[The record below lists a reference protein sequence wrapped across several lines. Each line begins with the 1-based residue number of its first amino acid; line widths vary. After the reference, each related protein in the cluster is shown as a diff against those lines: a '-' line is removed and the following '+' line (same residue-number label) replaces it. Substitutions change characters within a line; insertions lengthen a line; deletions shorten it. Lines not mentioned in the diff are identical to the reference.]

1 MLNLIHQEIMNDNQ
15 NNNQNSRTLLIA
27 LIFLLILSLGAGIY
41 FWKKSSNLGGDNTR
55 LSESVESLEAQKA
68 NIERSLDSLST
79 AYGNLRVENEDLRGK
94 EASTAGLIAQKDAAI
109 QKIKSQNKR
118 EVAELRIQLEE
129 LRQLKIEYETLITAV
144 QTENEQ
150 LKAENQRLQ
159 GENQL
164 LQTENTSLSGQ
175 VGDLAKKLE
184 DQIRKT
190 QSAKFKA
197 TAFRVEIERGND
209 KQTLRA
215 KKAREITVSFD
226 LVDVPTNFQGDQHL
240 YLAITDE
247 NGKPVAAK
255 NPIKTTIEAPSGN
268 IQIEAQ
274 QVKAVSLNE
283 TQRLS
288 FSYKLDERLKKGN
301 YVAAI
306 YCNVGLLG
314 VSSIKL
320 N

>member
-1 MLNLIHQEIMNDNQ
+1 MG
-15 NNNQNSRTLLIA
+15 S
-27 LIFLLILSLGAGIY
+27 
-41 FWKKSSNLGGDNTR
+41 DNTR
-55 LSESVESLEAQKA
+55 LTESVESLEAQKA
-68 NIERSLDSLST
+68 KLEHDLDSLSM
-79 AYGNLRVENEDLRGK
+79 AYGNVRTENEDLRGK
-94 EASTAGLIAQKDAAI
+94 EASTAELIAQKDAAI
-109 QKIKSQNKR
+109 KKIKSQNNR
-118 EVAELRIQLEE
+118 QLTELRTQLEE

-150 LKAENQRLQ
+150 LKAENARLL
-159 GENQL
+159 GENKE
-164 LQTENTSLSGQ
+164 LQTENSSLTGQ
-175 VGDLAKKLE
+175 VDDLAKKLE

-197 TAFRVEIERGND
+197 TAFKVEVERGND
-209 KQTLRA
+209 KQTIRA
-215 KKAREITVSFD
+215 KKARGITVSFD
-226 LVDVPTNFQGDQHL
+226 LVDVPTSYQGAQHL

-247 NGKPVAAK
+247 NGKPVSAK
-255 NPIKTTIEAPSGN
+255 NAIKTTVEAPSGS
-268 IQIEAQ
+268 ISIEAQ
-274 QVKAVSLNE
+274 QVKAVSLGE

-314 VSSIKL
+314 VSSFKL

>member
-1 MLNLIHQEIMNDNQ
+1 MNDNQ
-15 NNNQNSRTLLIA
+15 NSNQGPRTLLTIA
-27 LIFLLILSLGAGIY
+27 ILLLILSIGASIY
-41 FWKKSSNLGGDNTR
+41 FWKKSKDAGLENST
-55 LSESVESLEAQKA
+55 LSESVESLQAQKA
-68 NIERSLDSLST
+68 KLDSELDSLSV
-79 AYGNLRVENEDLRGK
+79 AYGDLRVENEDLRGK
-94 EASTAGLIAQKDAAI
+94 EATTAGLIAQKDAAI
-109 QKIKSQNKR
+109 KKIRSQNNR
-118 EVAELRIQLEE
+118 QVAELRTQVEE

-150 LKAENQRLQ
+150 LKAENQRLL
-159 GENQL
+159 GENQE
-164 LQTENTSLSGQ
+164 LQSENTSLTGQ

-197 TAFRVEIERGND
+197 TAFRVEIGRRND

-226 LVDVPTNFQGDQHL
+226 LVDVPTGYHGDQHL

-247 NGKPVAAK
+247 KGKPIAATK
-255 NPIKTTIEAPSGN
+255 PIKTTVEAPSGSL
-268 IQIEAQ
+268 QIEAQ
-274 QVKAVSLNE
+274 QVKAVSLGE

-288 FSYKLDERLKKGN
+288 FTYKLDERLKKGN

-314 VSSIKL
+314 VSSFRL